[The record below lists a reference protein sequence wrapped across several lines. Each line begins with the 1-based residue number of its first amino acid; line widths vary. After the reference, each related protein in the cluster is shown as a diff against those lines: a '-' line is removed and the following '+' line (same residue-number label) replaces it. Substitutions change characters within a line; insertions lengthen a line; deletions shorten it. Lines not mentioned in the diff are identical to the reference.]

1 MVWTNTLDLL
11 WSVAMKNMFPP
22 LGYLRCFGALPS
34 WLNHRGL
41 YGRHQIIAFRIMLI
55 KIIWRDINKY
65 KYIYIYVYNN
75 NIKIVIIIRRR
86 RKKDT
91 IITSNNSN
99 NLNYYLCIY
108 LSIDLSIY
116 LDGPWSYV
124 SSQDKIYYPAMF
136 GDYQNLT
143 AFTWYIIIHIYI

>member
-1 MVWTNTLDLL
+1 MICCHEKNVSSPGIPSMLRGSAFVVKSPGFVWET
-11 WSVAMKNMFPP
+11 S
-22 LGYLRCFGALPS
+22 
-34 WLNHRGL
+34 NHRFPNYAYQNNL
-41 YGRHQIIAFRIMLI
+41 ERY
-55 KIIWRDINKY
+55 KY

-75 NIKIVIIIRRR
+75 IKIVIII

-99 NLNYYLCIY
+99 NLNYYLSMY

-136 GDYQNLT
+136 GDYQDLT
-143 AFTWYIIIHIYI
+143 AFT

>member
-1 MVWTNTLDLL
+1 
-11 WSVAMKNMFPP
+11 
-22 LGYLRCFGALPS
+22 
-34 WLNHRGL
+34 
-41 YGRHQIIAFRIMLI
+41 MLI
-55 KIIWRDINKY
+55 KIIWRDIN
-65 KYIYIYVYNN
+65 IYIYVYNN

-86 RKKDT
+86 KKDT
-91 IITSNNSN
+91 LITSNNSN

-143 AFTWYIIIHIYI
+143 AFT

>member
-1 MVWTNTLDLL
+1 
-11 WSVAMKNMFPP
+11 MKKMFPP

-41 YGRHQIIAFRIMLI
+41 YGRHQITAFRIMLI
-55 KIIWRDINKY
+55 KIIWRDININ
-65 KYIYIYVYNN
+65 IYIYVYN
-75 NIKIVIIIRRR
+75 NIKIVIII

-99 NLNYYLCIY
+99 NLNYYLSMY

-136 GDYQNLT
+136 GDYQDLT
-143 AFTWYIIIHIYI
+143 AFTRYIIIHIYNYIYIIYVYSITHVGPKWV